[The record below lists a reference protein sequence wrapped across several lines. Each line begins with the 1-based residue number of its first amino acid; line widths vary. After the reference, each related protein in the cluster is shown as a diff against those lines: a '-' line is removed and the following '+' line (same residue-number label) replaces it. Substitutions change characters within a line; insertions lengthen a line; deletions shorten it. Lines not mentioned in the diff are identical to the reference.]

1 MFTTFVINLDKDTD
15 RMQFMHEQLIRLG
28 IQYQRHNAVL
38 GKDYLTNLE
47 EYDEKRAVA
56 EGGHALLPG
65 EIGCAL
71 SHAQVLEKIVNE
83 KIPFTLVLEDDVSL
97 PKNFKQVLENE
108 IAANQKDW
116 EYLLFDY
123 VVVGLPF
130 LKQWFFGV
138 LLNIQKKW
146 KENKAKAIF
155 WTLGAVVKG
164 VYIVPLSLFEG
175 FRNSYKK
182 TSPGPVTFF
191 RPLYFAGAYLVS
203 LEGAQKL
210 FSLTKPVVYT
220 ADQLPNKARV
230 LKSLKFRGYAPQ
242 VVFQQKK
249 KFGSSILNLS
259 GNQIT

>member
-1 MFTTFVINLDKDTD
+1 MFTTFVINLDRDTE
-15 RMQFMHEQLIRLG
+15 RMQFMHEQLTRLG
-28 IQYQRHNAVL
+28 IQYQRHSAIL
-38 GKDYLTNLE
+38 GKEYSPTIQ
-47 EYDEKRAVA
+47 EYDEVRALA

-71 SHAQVLEKIVNE
+71 SHAQVLEKIVTE
-83 KIPFTLVLEDDVSL
+83 KIPFALVLEDDVSL
-97 PKNFKQVLENE
+97 PINFKHILEKE
-108 IAANQKDW
+108 IAHSRKNW

-130 LKQWFFGV
+130 LRQWFSSV
-138 LLNIQKKW
+138 CINSSKRW
-146 KENKAKAIF
+146 RENRVRAIL
-155 WTLGAVVKG
+155 WTAAAIVKG
-164 VYIVPLSLFEG
+164 IYIVPLSLFEG

-182 TSPGPVTFF
+182 SSPGPVTFL

-203 LEGAQKL
+203 LKGAEKL
-210 FSLTKPVVYT
+210 LSLAKPVVYT

-249 KFGSSILNLS
+249 TFGSSILDLS
-259 GNQIT
+259 GDEIM